1 LLPGGEEDGVTMQP
15 APPSPEYEN
24 ELRTVL
30 AQRDWTGL
38 REFTRK
44 HNRIP
49 DDVYA
54 QDRHFWEV
62 LLHKLTCNR
71 IDLLG
76 LHDDSRAWLKEHGY
90 TTDLGGE

>member
-1 LLPGGEEDGVTMQP
+1 MSMQP
-15 APPSPEYEN
+15 AAPSPEYEN

-30 AQRDWTGL
+30 AQRDWEAL

-44 HNRIP
+44 HNQIP

-54 QDRHFWEV
+54 QGPHFWEV

-90 TTDLGGE
+90 TTDLGGQ